1 VLWAPQATTLFEE
14 HDKPST
20 LPARR
25 RHRVLWVTLT
35 VVLPLALLGASL
47 WSAYRRNSL
56 TKIAGAPGY
65 RTFTGPRGKP
75 LPLGRPWGR
84 ACQPIRFAAEGDV
97 PTSTYTQIASVV
109 GEARRDGLD
118 VTLENRSSGSQG
130 AADAVQVSITESTG
144 EPPRLSN
151 GQPEHIRF
159 GWDAKLDP
167 DGSHEDLTYAYGE
180 LWARTVGD
188 DPLAQRRS
196 VRQLI
201 ALTQGI
207 LSTSRSDSGIA
218 RNTSIDRF
226 TPADIAAMHRMSGC
240 PG

>member
-1 VLWAPQATTLFEE
+1 VHWAPQAAALFEE

-35 VVLPLALLGASL
+35 VALPLALLGTSFWL
-47 WSAYRRNSL
+47 AYRRSSL
-56 TKIAGAPGY
+56 TRIVGASGY

-75 LPLGRPWGR
+75 LPVGRPWGR
-84 ACQPIRFAAEGDV
+84 ACQPTPGH
-97 PTSTYTQIASVV
+97 T
-109 GEARRDGLD
+109 
-118 VTLENRSSGSQG
+118 
-130 AADAVQVSITESTG
+130 VQVPITESAA

-151 GQPEHIRF
+151 GQPEHVHF
-159 GWDAKLDP
+159 GWDARLDS

-180 LWARTVGD
+180 LWAKTVGD
-188 DPLAQRRS
+188 DPPALRRS

-201 ALTQGI
+201 AFTQGI

-218 RNTSIDRF
+218 RNSSIDRF
-226 TPADIAAMHRMSGC
+226 THADIAAMDRMSGC
-240 PG
+240 PR